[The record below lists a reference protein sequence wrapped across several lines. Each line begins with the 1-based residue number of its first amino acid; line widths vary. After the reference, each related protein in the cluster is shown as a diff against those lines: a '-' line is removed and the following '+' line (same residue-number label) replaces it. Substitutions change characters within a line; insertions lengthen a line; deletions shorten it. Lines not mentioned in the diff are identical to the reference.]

1 MAAPSKHAHVPSSSA
16 ISSMNAPTG
25 RERSQSVMSQ
35 GTSSGLR
42 VPTNRKTIY
51 DRNLNRSRNAEL
63 SRASFAYL
71 FGEMVTY
78 AQRRVTGIQ
87 DLERRYALRSF
98 HASAVN
104 KLIFS
109 TSPSLNEQGYPLG
122 LRLLDL
128 LLYRS
133 LSGTSST
140 STLASSSVSSSQPT
154 RPLRILPLLHL
165 IHGPL
170 WRLLFS
176 RPADALEHSVSPSTP
191 NEYMITDNDPV
202 PNTYIS
208 VPREMNQLNCAA
220 FVAGIIEGVCDGCG
234 FEAKVTA
241 HNQGTEMW
249 PGRTIFLV
257 RFGESVMERERMLE
271 RAGVK

>member
-1 MAAPSKHAHVPSSSA
+1 MATPSRHMHAASASTISGINNPAVHERAQSSVSQTPS
-16 ISSMNAPTG
+16 T
-25 RERSQSVMSQ
+25 
-35 GTSSGLR
+35 GLR

-71 FGEMVTY
+71 FSEMVTY

-87 DLERRYALRSF
+87 DLERR
-98 HASAVN
+98 
-104 KLIFS
+104 
-109 TSPSLNEQGYPLG
+109 LNEQGYPLG

-133 LSGTSST
+133 LTGSSST
-140 STLASSSVSSSQPT
+140 STLTASSSTSSSQPT

-170 WRLLFS
+170 WRLLFN

-257 RFGESVMERERMLE
+257 RFGESVMEREKMLE
-271 RAGVK
+271 RAGIK